1 LVEVVLVETRLTL
14 GQVGSNSG
22 DIPGSQLP
30 IEVLIDPVQD
40 LGAVGVTV
48 VWFLTHAHSP
58 PVDSVA

>member
-1 LVEVVLVETRLTL
+1 
-14 GQVGSNSG
+14 VGSNSG